1 MLSAPLPIE
10 RERDGRAKLSKTTFA
25 LMLGAKMPELPT
37 GKRWYGDSDLVD
49 GKWRYVPGLLEVYDS
64 RSGIEPHTDDSY
76 EIVGFFVAVG
86 ASGKRGAPR
95 LSGPLD
101 IALIEMDARYA
112 DACKR
117 ARAAW
122 EMFAAFCADHNV
134 MLPEPRMYLVQ
145 TDVA

>member
-1 MLSAPLPIE
+1 M
-10 RERDGRAKLSKTTFA
+10 GTTTFA
-25 LMLGAKMPELPT
+25 MMLGAKMPELPT
-37 GKRWYGDSDLVD
+37 GKRWYGDSELVD
-49 GKWRYVPGLLEVYDS
+49 GKWKFVPGLLGVYDS
-64 RSGIEPHTDDSY
+64 NGGIEPHTDDGY

-95 LSGPLD
+95 LCGPIDLNQF
-101 IALIEMDARYA
+101 EMDARYA

-122 EMFAAFCADHNV
+122 ETFAAFCAEHDV